1 MKNFFKARIAPLF
14 GVIALVAVIGFSMAA
29 CSGGDDGG
37 GGGGGGGDKRA
48 DLVGKWVKDGGSN
61 YESIDYDGTG
71 KNSSEL
77 LYFRTGSAGGAQYYV
92 KVESYDGTTVK
103 AGDSKDAFPPITF
116 TTTIANGKLTL
127 SGLSTSGGV
136 DLSVFNGTYT
146 KQQP

>member
-14 GVIALVAVIGFSMAA
+14 VVIALVAVIGFSMAA
-29 CSGGDDGG
+29 CDD

-48 DLVGKWVKDGGSN
+48 ELVGEWVKDGGSN

-77 LYFRTGSAGGAQYYV
+77 LYFRTGLAGGAQYYV
-92 KVESYDGTTVK
+92 KVVSYDGTTVK
-103 AGDSKDAFPPITF
+103 AGDSKDAFPSITF
-116 TTTIANGKLTL
+116 TATIANGKLTL
-127 SGLSTSGGV
+127 NGLSTSGGI

-146 KQQP
+146 KKQP